1 MATKTPKRPSAAQIT
16 AKAKIVLAFATEK
29 ARECR
34 FSNELFNAIFSPTG
48 KATELFPTESDRSA
62 FTRTR
67 ESKSV
72 FKLIHTLPN
81 PPVTEFVDF
90 STNDNRTLSLRLPKS
105 VHESLL
111 AEAAAERVS
120 LDQLCLS
127 KLVVKLRDVV

>member
-1 MATKTPKRPSAAQIT
+1 MAVKIPKGPSAAKIA
-16 AKAKIVLAFATEK
+16 AKAKLVLAYATEK

-34 FSNELFNAIFSPTG
+34 YSNELFNAIFSPTG
-48 KATELFPTESDRSA
+48 KATELFPTEADRGA

-81 PPVTEFVDF
+81 PPVSEFVDL
-90 STNDNRTLSLRLPKS
+90 SVNDNRTLSLRLPKS

-127 KLVVKLRDVV
+127 KLVAQLRDVV